1 MSDHITEEE
10 QIEAIKRWLSENW
23 VSIVL
28 PIALVLVGYVSWNFW
43 GDYKTNRASAASE
56 QYQLLVDALND
67 TTGNGLS
74 DKAIE
79 TARSLADGVLSQYQ
93 DTLYADL
100 TNLIVAKLDVDAGEL
115 DAAKTRLQAVV
126 SQHAAPASLNLAKAR
141 LAKVELALGNY
152 DQALTYVNAADSDSS
167 KALYA
172 EIRGD
177 IYSAKGD
184 MDAANTAYKDAL
196 INLTQQQQSRSGL
209 LQLKI
214 DATSKPVNALISEMV
229 DAQSATTHESMINK
243 GVDAAV
249 LETAE

>member
-43 GDYKTNRASAASE
+43 GNYKTNRASAASE
-56 QYQLLVDALND
+56 QYQLLVDTLVD

-74 DKAIE
+74 DKKIE
-79 TARSLADGVLSQYQ
+79 TARSLANGVLSQYD

-100 TNLIVAKLDVDAGEL
+100 TNLIVAKLDVDAGKL

-126 SQHAAPASLNLAKAR
+126 SQHSTPAALSLANAR

-152 DQALTYVNAADSDSS
+152 DQALTYVSAADSDAS
-167 KALYA
+167 KALYT
-172 EIRGD
+172 ETRGD

-214 DATSKPVNALISEMV
+214 DATSKPVNALIPDVASTE
-229 DAQSATTHESMINK
+229 SATTDES
-243 GVDAAV
+243 VDAAA
-249 LETAE
+249 LETTE